1 MKLLWHNTRS
11 YKNIHINGHFKPKC
25 SLAIHA
31 FPSSRIFLMNFYV
44 VFPLIYTIHKRMIS
58 SFSFKHTQIINFL
71 CFFCSERKIRTLVEN
86 FVFCARIFSNKMKQN
101 NSELELLCLQII
113 LIIWH
118 LSLFFFSFTKIA
130 QISFRRI
137 VFFVLCLNEYLM

>member
-25 SLAIHA
+25 SLAFHA
-31 FPSSRIFLMNFYV
+31 FPSSRIFLINFYV
-44 VFPLIYTIHKRMIS
+44 VFPLIYTIHKIMIS

-71 CFFCSERKIRTLVEN
+71 CFFSERKIRTLVEN

-118 LSLFFFSFTKIA
+118 LFLFSFLSRKLLK
-130 QISFRRI
+130 FHLDELC
-137 VFFVLCLNEYLM
+137 FLCFV